1 MLAIDLPLSGEV
13 RALTAANHACPTRRG
28 PTYSLECPKNAF
40 SLIAQTRDTLQNMR
54 CYGL

>member
-40 SLIAQTRDTLQNMR
+40 SMVGQARDARQNVQR
-54 CYGL
+54 YGL